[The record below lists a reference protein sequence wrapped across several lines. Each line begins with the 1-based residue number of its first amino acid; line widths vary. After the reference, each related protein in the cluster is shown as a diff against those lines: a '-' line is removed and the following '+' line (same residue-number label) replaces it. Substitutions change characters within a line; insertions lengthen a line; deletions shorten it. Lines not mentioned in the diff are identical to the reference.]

1 MSFWR
6 NHRNPEESVC
16 TIDRESL
23 FFKISDTFMQV
34 LHEFNKKCFS
44 FTEANPAPKS
54 TAMFMSN
61 RKPRIC
67 KNYSIFLCFSQLL
80 RPLNNVF
87 GYSADEGR
95 KWLLKFG
102 TNWPQAEWTNSRVH
116 NIFCLRLLV
125 TCSISISKP
134 FLVFKH
140 FYQPCFGGKLLS
152 IPRQVLLVAHDR
164 IVLPS
169 SFGVCFN
176 FYFRLEFLLLYIFVD
191 KEKQTTT
198 HKNMIIRVYFEY
210 CHELETNPF
219 LAQI

>member
-6 NHRNPEESVC
+6 NHRNPEPESVC

-34 LHEFNKKCFS
+34 FHEFNKKCFS

-80 RPLNNVF
+80 RPLDNVF

-95 KWLLKFG
+95 KWFLKFFG
-102 TNWPQAEWTNSRVH
+102 TNWPQAEWTNSRVR

-125 TCSISISKP
+125 TCSISVSKS
-134 FLVFKH
+134 FSVLKH
-140 FYQPCFGGKLLS
+140 FYQPGFGGKLLS
-152 IPRQVLLVAHDR
+152 IPLQVLLVAHYR
-164 IVLPS
+164 IVSIFIPVW
-169 SFGVCFN
+169 SFCC
-176 FYFRLEFLLLYIFVD
+176 YIFSWI
-191 KEKQTTT
+191 KK
-198 HKNMIIRVYFEY
+198 KN
-210 CHELETNPF
+210 HNT
-219 LAQI
+219 